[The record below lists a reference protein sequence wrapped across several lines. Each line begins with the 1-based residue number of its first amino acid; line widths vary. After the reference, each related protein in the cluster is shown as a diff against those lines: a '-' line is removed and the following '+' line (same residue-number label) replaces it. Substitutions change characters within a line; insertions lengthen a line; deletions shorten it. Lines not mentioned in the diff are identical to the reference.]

1 MQVAIVTGTKIPMRP
16 MKLLFFLLLSF
27 TVFSQEKYRISGGVK
42 DAKTQESIPGASIYL
57 ESTTF
62 GTQADSLGKYGIR
75 NIPAGR
81 YQLVASFVG
90 YKPSIQFIELLKE
103 SKILNIA
110 LEEDNLTLDEV
121 RVSSKRDKTWEKQI
135 RIFEKAFLGDSYNRK
150 EVQILNKEVVNF
162 EEDDDRIIATAIAP
176 LVIENASLGYKI
188 TYTLDR
194 LEKTSQLTSFRGLGR
209 YELMHALNP
218 RQQNRWDENRKEAY
232 LGSLSHFLKS
242 LMDNTLE
249 AEGYNAYLLKP
260 GLQNTSAGKR
270 GYFFDIST
278 TRHFPFLPTEIIK
291 PYQGND
297 LFYLDT
303 QNAIELVYNQRRVL
317 RPLFPD
323 APYPYTI
330 LIPKGLVLLSPSGNL
345 MDPFSLE
352 MRGDMGRI
360 GMAELLPLDYTP

>member
-1 MQVAIVTGTKIPMRP
+1 
-16 MKLLFFLLLSF
+16 MKLLICLLLSF
-27 TVFSQEKYRISGGVK
+27 AVFSQEKYRISGSVK
-42 DAKTQESIPGASIYL
+42 DAKSQEFIPGASVYL

-62 GTQADSLGKYGIR
+62 GTQADSLGKFGLR

-81 YQLVASFVG
+81 YRMVTSFVG
-90 YKPSIQFIELLKE
+90 YKPSIQFVELLKE
-103 SKILNIA
+103 SKTLTIT
-110 LEEDNLTLDEV
+110 LEEDNQTLAEV
-121 RVSSKRDKTWEKQI
+121 RVSSKRDKTWEKQM
-135 RIFEKAFLGDSYNRK
+135 RTFEKAFLGDSYNRK

-162 EEDDDRIIATAIAP
+162 EEDDDRLIATAIAP
-176 LVIENASLGYKI
+176 LVIENVSLGYKI

-194 LEKTSQLTSFRGLGR
+194 LEKTRQLTSFRGLGR

-218 RQQNRWDENRKEAY
+218 RQQKRWDENRKEAY
-232 LGSLSHFLKS
+232 LGSLSHFLKA
-242 LMDNTLE
+242 LMDNALE

-260 GLQNTSAGKR
+260 GAQNTSAGRK
-270 GYFFDIST
+270 GFFFDIST
-278 TRHFPFLPTEIIK
+278 TRHFPFVATELIK

-317 RPLFPD
+317 RPIFPD

-345 MDPFSLE
+345 MDPFFA
-352 MRGDMGRI
+352 RNAWRYGTHRDGRI
-360 GMAELLPLDYTP
+360 IASGLYPIKKAPE